1 MNLIERLASM
11 IWAVLLPW
19 VIHATAVS
27 RQCREPLLASPCVE
41 LRVCFFVRPLMD
53 KQPAATLKA
62 ELWEILQVSVRR
74 PAFGG
79 DKSLLECLNP
89 F

>member
-1 MNLIERLASM
+1 MGGALA
-11 IWAVLLPW
+11 VGDPRGGG
-19 VIHATAVS
+19 VTAGS
-27 RQCREPLLASPCVE
+27 RTLLASPCVE
-41 LRVCFFVRPLMD
+41 LWVWLFVRPLMD

-62 ELWEILQVSVRR
+62 ELWEILQVSGDGLRS
-74 PAFGG
+74 GG